1 MKKLIALVGLIALT
15 LSCSSESE
23 KSTNKNKELIYG
35 SWKLS
40 ERFDENGKSLDIDEC
55 SKKGTLIIKP
65 TGTYDYIE
73 FEIINGECKENG
85 TKTTRF
91 DLTDDRMIIYDGDY
105 QKQAW
110 INFPDENTFE
120 FTEIV
125 DEVNEVSGEFPGI
138 KDVWKRAF

>member
-40 ERFDENGKSLDIDEC
+40 ERFDENWKSLDIDEC

-65 TGTYDYIE
+65 TGTYD
-73 FEIINGECKENG
+73 N
-85 TKTTRF
+85 
-91 DLTDDRMIIYDGDY
+91 
-105 QKQAW
+105 
-110 INFPDENTFE
+110 
-120 FTEIV
+120 
-125 DEVNEVSGEFPGI
+125 I
-138 KDVWKRAF
+138 KLEL